1 MMKLQD
7 WTRSIA
13 EAFLVPD
20 ENHLTRSSQNS
31 STEDIDSDSDGSSTY
46 GARSSSTVSTT
57 PTQTP
62 TQSQSRRF
70 SKDTTSQQSS
80 SYTYD
85 QYYILPDIDPN
96 ATMVPL
102 FSGWTAYRG
111 TFVSPPLVPNTH
123 WDDLVK
129 KRKEETLERIKEA
142 DLEEES
148 REDVVLH
155 DSPTESTEQQTVLLS
170 DNVSKKTGSWLVVGD
185 ETIL

>member
-1 MMKLQD
+1 VIKLQD

-20 ENHLTRSSQNS
+20 ENRS

-57 PTQTP
+57 PTRTP
-62 TQSQSRRF
+62 TQSPSRRF

-80 SYTYD
+80 SFNNYD

-96 ATMVPL
+96 ATMAPL

-111 TFVSPPLVPNTH
+111 TFVSPPLVPVTH
-123 WDDLVK
+123 WDDLVR
-129 KRKEETLERIKEA
+129 KRKEERIKEA

-148 REDVVLH
+148 REEIVLH
-155 DSPTESTEQQTVLLS
+155 DSPTQSTEQQTVSTNSSSEFLL
-170 DNVSKKTGSWLVVGD
+170 DNVTS
-185 ETIL
+185 